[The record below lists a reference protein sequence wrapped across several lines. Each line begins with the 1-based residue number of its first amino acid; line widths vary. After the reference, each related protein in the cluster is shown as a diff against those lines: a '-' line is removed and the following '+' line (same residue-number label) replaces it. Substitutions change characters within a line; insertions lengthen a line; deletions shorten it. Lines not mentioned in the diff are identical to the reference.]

1 MKRTRIAALALSLL
15 FLGAALPVSAGQVQ
29 PVNTM
34 TPYDTYVE
42 PDTFLN
48 GAVLDLKKTGDV
60 PAFLKRELENMRY
73 CYNINMVNLYG
84 LEGFD
89 SGDSAA
95 NKDALFAELKRL
107 GMKVVVRIEA
117 YNASSFAFRE
127 SDLEYVFNTY
137 NKLIAYVC
145 APERRE
151 QVAYFSLNMPVDD
164 GAVHKNL
171 GGNINSDLSKER
183 QVSYAKAFVSRMREV
198 TKGHGFTDAKM
209 YLSIFYGWDNTYET
223 PSYASAGADGYFINN
238 YSYPRNQYKLP
249 GADATDDELINATR
263 LKISMKTFVSQ
274 YPGKPLV
281 VECGFHTLEYN
292 NGVVPGQ
299 TAGLVADKAAKQRA
313 LKAVMNFYRTNYPDN
328 FAGLSY
334 FGYNLYKEEG
344 SPAAVMDWSL
354 LYPTVGQVE
363 AETGYREGNAVS
375 VKDETAFGGLAVSI
389 PAKGDGL
396 TFGDCAA
403 LSQLKLRYK
412 AAAPVKLGVYTDG
425 ELRQTLTLPAQN
437 EYGELLLSQAVSKNA
452 ELTLKLEEG
461 ANLILDTLSAYEQ
474 IEAENGKLS
483 GGASVVQEDYTSGG
497 AVVGGLQSPAD
508 TITMENIRSGA
519 RLKLRYKAAADS
531 CVSLKVGDKP
541 AVELALPKSEE
552 YTDKSL
558 ALNVPAGSALVIA
571 GVSGDGLFLDY
582 LSLSGVASAEPE
594 SVSSAPALKDGGLS
608 PVAIVGICLGAF
620 LAAVAVVTAVILVKN
635 KKKK

>member
-1 MKRTRIAALALSLL
+1 M
-15 FLGAALPVSAGQVQ
+15 
-29 PVNTM
+29 
-34 TPYDTYVE
+34 
-42 PDTFLN
+42 
-48 GAVLDLKKTGDV
+48 
-60 PAFLKRELENMRY
+60 
-73 CYNINMVNLYG
+73 
-84 LEGFD
+84 
-89 SGDSAA
+89 
-95 NKDALFAELKRL
+95 
-107 GMKVVVRIEA
+107 
-117 YNASSFAFRE
+117 
-127 SDLEYVFNTY
+127 
-137 NKLIAYVC
+137 
-145 APERRE
+145 
-151 QVAYFSLNMPVDD
+151 
-164 GAVHKNL
+164 
-171 GGNINSDLSKER
+171 
-183 QVSYAKAFVSRMREV
+183 
-198 TKGHGFTDAKM
+198 
-209 YLSIFYGWDNTYET
+209 
-223 PSYASAGADGYFINN
+223 
-238 YSYPRNQYKLP
+238 
-249 GADATDDELINATR
+249 
-263 LKISMKTFVSQ
+263 
-274 YPGKPLV
+274 
-281 VECGFHTLEYN
+281 
-292 NGVVPGQ
+292 
-299 TAGLVADKAAKQRA
+299 
-313 LKAVMNFYRTNYPDN
+313 
-328 FAGLSY
+328 
-334 FGYNLYKEEG
+334 
-344 SPAAVMDWSL
+344 
-354 LYPTVGQVE
+354 GQVE

-558 ALNVPAGSALVIA
+558 ALNVPVGSALVIA